1 MQMLFLITN
10 NKSIFMKKITCSLA
24 FLISVLSL
32 TNLELQAQ
40 SCNTGKL
47 DPKVA
52 DFLKMIPADH
62 RTLEDLRKT
71 TNFEEDKKAGP
82 PAIPYP
88 ITDAEHIKITADSI
102 PVLVFNPSHTK
113 GLPIIIH
120 YHGGGFIQPIVPW
133 MEHSF
138 WDAANKF
145 NAIVFAI
152 DYRVAPEYKFPAA
165 VNDCYNAFKWIS
177 EHGGQFGGDTSRIII
192 KGESSGANLVAVVC
206 QKAKQEGIAHRIKLQ
221 VMNSPLTD
229 NPDHAQLYPSMQQNA
244 TGYFLT
250 KASVLFSMETYADK
264 KDYSDPAFAP
274 ILFKNLSGLPPAV
287 IITAEFDPLR
297 DEGIAYAERLKKAGV
312 RVWDKC
318 FPGQIHA
325 LIASTDETS
334 KEAKKLVLNAMK
346 EVMTQ

>member
-1 MQMLFLITN
+1 MTN
-10 NKSIFMKKITCSLA
+10 NKSIFMKKATCL
-24 FLISVLSL
+24 LTILVSVLSL
-32 TNLELQAQ
+32 TNVELQAQ
-40 SCNTGKL
+40 GCNTGKL
-47 DPKVA
+47 DLTVA
-52 DFLKMIPADH
+52 DFLKSMPADH

-88 ITDAEHIKITADSI
+88 LTDVVHIKITADSI
-102 PVLVFNPSHTK
+102 SILVYNPLHAK

-120 YHGGGFIQPIVPW
+120 YHGGGCIQPIVPW

-145 NAIVFAI
+145 NAIVFAV
-152 DYRVAPEYKFPAA
+152 DYRVAPEHKFPTA

-177 EHGGQFGGDTSRIII
+177 EHGGQFGGDTSQIIV

-206 QKAKQEGIAHRIKLQ
+206 QKAKQECISNRIKLQ
-221 VMNSPLTD
+221 VMNSPSTD
-229 NPDHAQLYPSMQQNA
+229 NPDHAQLYPSIQQNA

-264 KDYSDPAFAP
+264 KDYNDPAFAP
-274 ILFKNLSGLPPAV
+274 ILFKDLSGLPPAV

-297 DEGIAYAERLKKAGV
+297 DQGIAYAERLRKAGV
-312 RVWDKC
+312 RVWGKC

-325 LIASTDETS
+325 LIASPDATS
-334 KEAKKLVLNAMK
+334 KEADAIVLNAMK